1 MKNIRLVWLL
11 VSTFGSIFYFIIIT
25 ITFES
30 KSGFEF
36 SVFELILLFL
46 LIQLISLF
54 FIFPIVFFN
63 KIIYSLGSNNE
74 LVIGNLLLTI
84 LTIID
89 FIILYFL
96 DFRGCNDF
104 LYIMISY
111 LPIGFLFLNFYLKR
125 NKNIH

>member
-63 KIIYSLGSNNE
+63 KIIYSLSYNNE

-89 FIILYFL
+89 FIILYFI